1 VREISAVAAYGR
13 VPYRYLWEW
22 FATPCAGG
30 GEPLAVQDPARGPGD
45 GGHRPPP
52 KDSVTIQALPCGW
65 QFFSTE
71 RTIYFQYSKR
81 TLRST
86 VTDADGRVAVAEYVI
101 P

>member
-1 VREISAVAAYGR
+1 M
-13 VPYRYLWEW
+13 
-22 FATPCAGG
+22 
-30 GEPLAVQDPARGPGD
+30 RGPG
-45 GGHRPPP
+45 GAGRRPPP
-52 KDSVTIQALPCGW
+52 GDSVTIQALPCGW

-86 VTDADGRVAVAEYVI
+86 VTDADGRVAVAEYII